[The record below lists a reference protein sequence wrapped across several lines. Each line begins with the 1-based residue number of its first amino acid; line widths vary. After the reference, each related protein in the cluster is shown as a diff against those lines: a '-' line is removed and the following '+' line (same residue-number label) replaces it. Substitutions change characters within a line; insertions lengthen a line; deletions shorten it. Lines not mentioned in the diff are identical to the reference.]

1 MEILDQD
8 LITLQ
13 TVKDDFC
20 DSGNIYLTLGKSH
33 KLPCYRIDDFAF
45 LKSVLELKS
54 YQYQE
59 YENKHSTTTKKKTN
73 QSIHIP
79 TLWLSFWF
87 SYIFL

>member
-13 TVKDDFC
+13 TVKDHFC

-33 KLPCYRIDDFAF
+33 KLLRYRIDDFAF

-59 YENKHSTTTKKKTN
+59 YENKQTKRN

-79 TLWLSFWF
+79 TL
-87 SYIFL
+87 

>member
-33 KLPCYRIDDFAF
+33 KLLCYRIDDFAF

-59 YENKHSTTTKKKTN
+59 YENKHSKKKKRKQTN
-73 QSIHIP
+73 P
-79 TLWLSFWF
+79 FT
-87 SYIFL
+87 FLPSD